1 VIYLTNFRGQ
11 EIHQFLELV
20 LSMGDSAAMLEL
32 QERVQHLQGKEENP
46 LLQGPQAQGLLGL
59 KTKDI
64 RLRGGERLG

>member
-1 VIYLTNFRGQ
+1 VIFLTNFRGQ

-32 QERVQHLQGKEENP
+32 QERVQHLQGKEKDS

-59 KTKDI
+59 KTKEI
-64 RLRGGERLG
+64 R